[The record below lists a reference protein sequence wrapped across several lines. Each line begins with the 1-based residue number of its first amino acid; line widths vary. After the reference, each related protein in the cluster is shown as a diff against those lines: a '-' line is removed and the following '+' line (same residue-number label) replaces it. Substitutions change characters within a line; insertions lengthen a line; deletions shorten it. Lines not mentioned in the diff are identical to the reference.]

1 MKDVHP
7 RLTFSLG
14 YLLDIS
20 ENNYPYKEIFYRI
33 TVGSWIIGKKG
44 GNTVT
49 MSQPGTLEQIT
60 FEI

>member
-1 MKDVHP
+1 MADVHP

-20 ENNYPYKEIFYRI
+20 ENSYPYKEIFYRI

-49 MSQPGTLEQIT
+49 MSQAGTLEQIT